1 MFISPKVYLPRSH
14 KHNLSTVKKLD
25 GILMPPCYK
34 VLQKKLR
41 RTHLITRRWLAS
53 IQPNPPNVI
62 HEGESTPRILDVLF
76 EDVHENDSM
85 TSSFGNNGEKQS
97 FTSKYISNLF

>member
-1 MFISPKVYLPRSH
+1 
-14 KHNLSTVKKLD
+14 
-25 GILMPPCYK
+25 MPPSYK

-62 HEGESTPRILDVLF
+62 HEGESTPRMLDVLF

-85 TSSFGNNGEKQS
+85 TSSFGNNGEKQVLPLNI
-97 FTSKYISNLF
+97 FPTFFDKDKGIIML